1 MTDIAAVCG
10 RSTSHIMITRVIRR
24 RFVEFEY
31 SLDNDDLSVELIMP
45 FKEFGQFCAESSAI
59 MSVKDHDAL
68 AEYRHYQKTSAW
80 LPEVE
85 VLNEVDKQTGNI
97 NVRDDS

>member
-1 MTDIAAVCG
+1 MSNIAAVCG
-10 RSTSHIMITRVIRR
+10 RTSSHIMITRVIRQR
-24 RFVEFEY
+24 YIEFEY
-31 SLDNDDLSVELIMP
+31 SLDDDELSVELIMP

-68 AEYRHYQKTSAW
+68 AEYHDYQKANAW
-80 LPEVE
+80 LPTVD
-85 VLNEVDKQTGNI
+85 VLNEADKHTGNI